1 MTGSCAI
8 LVRNYYNELCEQY
21 MGKYPVIFISLKDVE
36 GMDYQTAYDMLGS
49 VVSEEARR
57 FKFLLESN
65 RLMEYEKEQLVCLMR
80 GDFGKTVY
88 LQNSLRL
95 LTEFLFAHYEIP
107 AIVLIDE
114 YDVPLDKAYQDGF

>member
-1 MTGSCAI
+1 
-8 LVRNYYNELCEQY
+8 
-21 MGKYPVIFISLKDVE
+21 MGKYPVFFNSLKDVE

-65 RLMEYEKEQLVCLMR
+65 RRMEYEKEQLVCLMR
-80 GDFGKTVY
+80 GDFRKKVY

-95 LTEFLFAHYEIP
+95 LFGDGAAHSVSW
-107 AIVLIDE
+107 ACGCVLSVGCDQ
-114 YDVPLDKAYQDGF
+114 PM